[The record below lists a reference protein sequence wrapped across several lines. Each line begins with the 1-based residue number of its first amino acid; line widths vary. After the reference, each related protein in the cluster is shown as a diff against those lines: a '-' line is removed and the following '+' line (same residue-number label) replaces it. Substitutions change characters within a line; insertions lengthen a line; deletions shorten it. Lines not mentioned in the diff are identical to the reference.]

1 MKISFSATNPCHI
14 YDQALSLFD
23 LGQLGVF
30 FSGYPRWRLKP
41 PVGMPVVPVSS
52 RTLITYGFQRMPE
65 WLRPPDDKLFR
76 WQDRGFDQ
84 SVARRLTRETTDMI
98 HGLPGQ
104 ALETFRRAQLLGIPC
119 VLNHASGPV
128 AQQRELVRPEY
139 ERVGINL
146 EKNQPLP
153 AEWASRLGEE
163 MQLADRHCVASSV
176 VRDQLVNDGVD
187 PGQIWVVPYGLDE
200 MLFEK
205 RQKVPDG
212 PFRICFAG
220 RQSLRKGITYLLKA
234 FEQCA
239 HANWE
244 LHLFGMPLAE
254 SRADFSNYKGRAKI
268 IQHGALSQGDFATS
282 LRKMHVLVLPSAEE
296 AFGLVVVQALQ
307 CGVPCLVS
315 DRVGAKDLIR
325 PNQTGDIFPFG
336 DSGALAELLSKWEQD
351 RVQVEDH
358 FPRRASAER
367 LLSFCQAY
375 PKKEG
380 GV

>member
-41 PVGMPVVPVSS
+41 PAGMPVIPVSS
-52 RTLITYGFQRMPE
+52 RTLVTYGFQRMPE

-76 WQDRGFDQ
+76 WQDKGFDQ
-84 SVARRLTRETTDMI
+84 SVASRLTRERTDMI

-104 ALETFRRAQLLGIPC
+104 ALETFRRAKALGIPC

-146 EKNQPLP
+146 EEDQPMP
-153 AEWASRLGEE
+153 AEWVKR
-163 MQLADRHCVASSV
+163 LADEMELADHHCVASTV
-176 VRDQLVNDGVD
+176 VRDQLIDDGVD
-187 PGQIWVVPYGLDE
+187 TGQIWVVPYGLDE
-200 MLFEK
+200 SLFEK
-205 RQKVPDG
+205 RKQVPDG

-220 RQSLRKGITYLLKA
+220 RQSLRKGITYLLSA
-234 FEQCA
+234 LENCA
-239 HANWE
+239 SPDWE
-244 LHLFGMPLAE
+244 VHLFGMPLSE
-254 SRADFSNYKGRAKI
+254 SRSDFSSYSGSARI
-268 IQHGALSQGDFATS
+268 IQHGALRQGEFAAS
-282 LRKMHVLVLPSAEE
+282 LRDMHALVLPSAEE

-325 PNQTGDIFPFG
+325 PGQTGDIFPFG
-336 DSGALAELLSKWEQD
+336 DTAALGDLLKKWERD
-351 RVQVEDH
+351 RVQVEDR
-358 FPRRASAER
+358 FPRSASAER
-367 LLSFCQAY
+367 LVSISRQIAG
-375 PKKEG
+375 KEESA
-380 GV
+380 